1 MTKTS
6 SWTALQ
12 NPVFRKL
19 WIASLVSGSCVAAH
33 DTAATWIMS
42 TLTPLPVLI
51 SLMSTVASLPFF
63 LFTLPAGA
71 LADMVDR
78 KKLLCLINL
87 WLAAAAAGLAIVGSL
102 HLFNPGIIL
111 VSVFLIGV
119 GFAFNA
125 PTWIS
130 IVPHIVS
137 DAELPAAVTLSG
149 LQLNISGI
157 IGPALGGL
165 LIPLIGA
172 NFVFAVNAACFL
184 VVILAIGCFEVWF
197 FFFAGS
203 SLPN

>member
-1 MTKTS
+1 
-6 SWTALQ
+6 
-12 NPVFRKL
+12 PVFRKL

-51 SLMSTVASLPFF
+51 SLMSTVA
-63 LFTLPAGA
+63 
-71 LADMVDR
+71 
-78 KKLLCLINL
+78 
-87 WLAAAAAGLAIVGSL
+87 SL

-157 IGPALGGL
+157 IGRALGGL
-165 LIPLIGA
+165 LIPLIGP
-172 NFVFAVNAACFL
+172 
-184 VVILAIGCFEVWF
+184 
-197 FFFAGS
+197 S
-203 SLPN
+203 SV

>member
-33 DTAATWIMS
+33 DTAATWTMS

-78 KKLLCLINL
+78 KKLLCVINL

-125 PTWIS
+125 PKK
-130 IVPHIVS
+130 
-137 DAELPAAVTLSG
+137 A
-149 LQLNISGI
+149 
-157 IGPALGGL
+157 
-165 LIPLIGA
+165 
-172 NFVFAVNAACFL
+172 
-184 VVILAIGCFEVWF
+184 ILAPTATVELSWRLR
-197 FFFAGS
+197 A
-203 SLPN
+203 